1 MKFLII
7 ITLALILLELVRR
20 NLLQV
25 DLSFPLF
32 IALIILGF
40 LSTNETTLIWI
51 ADKFDIVYAP
61 IAIILISIAI
71 LLGLITILAIALSR
85 LRYRQIMMIR
95 YLAAEE
101 LDKQEKNRG
110 RREIPG
116 R

>member
-1 MKFLII
+1 MKFFMII
-7 ITLALILLELVRR
+7 VLALVLLKLVRR

-32 IALIILGF
+32 VTLIVLGF

-51 ADKFDIVYAP
+51 ADKFEIVYAP
-61 IAIILISIAI
+61 IAIILIAIAI

-85 LRYRQIMMIR
+85 IRYRQIMLIR

-101 LDKQEKNRG
+101 LDKQEKDRG
-110 RREIPG
+110 RGKITG
-116 R
+116 S